1 MSETTTVPR
10 PTERFRGTD
19 LGDEFVFYD
28 SANDRVHV
36 LNSTAREIYLLCDG
50 SRDERAISESFAGQF
65 SDSTEEARRDALVV
79 LRQLA
84 ELGLVESTD

>member
-1 MSETTTVPR
+1 MSDATTVPR

-28 SANDRVHV
+28 STHDRVHV

-50 SRDERAISESFAGQF
+50 SRDERAISELFAERF
-65 SDSTEEARRDALVV
+65 SEAGDEARRDALEV

-84 ELGLVESTD
+84 ELGLVEASD